1 MSRLLA
7 LTSLMFLSQV
17 SPAQQSSTLM
27 NSPESACG
35 QGANLSGL
43 VDKAQKRTP
52 PELLQQTIGLV
63 IAPQQGAPAQLV
75 PPTTHGLDDLLT
87 AATLQNRSEKT
98 IISYRIGWGYVLQN
112 GIEFHTGA
120 LMRVPT
126 GVKPG
131 RVRNVPG
138 QGIHLALG
146 AEQVIFFVA
155 ELTFANGDHWTARKK
170 GLRAR
175 TADLK
180 NSR

>member
-7 LTSLMFLSQV
+7 LTSLIFLSQV
-17 SPAQQSSTLM
+17 SPAQQSSTVM
-27 NSPESACG
+27 NSPDSACG

-52 PELLQQTIGLV
+52 PELLQETIGLV
-63 IAPQQGAPAQLV
+63 IAPQEGAPAQLV
-75 PPTTHGLDDLLT
+75 PPTTHGLDLLT
-87 AATLQNRSEKT
+87 AAKLKNRSEKT

-120 LMRVPT
+120 LMSVPA

-138 QGIHLALG
+138 QGIHLAPG

-170 GLRAR
+170 DLRAR